1 MQNNSEKVIKFSKN
15 SMSVIKDL
23 FLEFNMAFLIKSYI
37 IGCILFYF
45 SYIKSETFELPLALI
60 NLILFPFANLVW
72 NGIYNTL
79 FGGVRFVINIFV
91 LIILVIVKYIF
102 IYTSAVL
109 IAPIGIIYLY
119 FCSKNRKQI

>member
-15 SMSVIKDL
+15 SMTVIKDL

-45 SYIKSETFELPLALI
+45 SYIKSEAFELPLALI

-79 FGGVRFVINIFV
+79 FGG
-91 LIILVIVKYIF
+91 
-102 IYTSAVL
+102 
-109 IAPIGIIYLY
+109 G
-119 FCSKNRKQI
+119 